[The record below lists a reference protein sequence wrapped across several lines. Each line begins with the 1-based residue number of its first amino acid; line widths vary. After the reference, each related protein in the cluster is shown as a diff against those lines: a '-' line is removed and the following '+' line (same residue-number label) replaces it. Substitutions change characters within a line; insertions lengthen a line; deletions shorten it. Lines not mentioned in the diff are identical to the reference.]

1 MHGAEKS
8 EKPPLLLTKTENQR
22 LNWRRRKPSGTT
34 QDTKTEKPQFL
45 SAKTGNSPNQK
56 LAKSAKPK
64 IPTLPPLPA
73 ESLDDRKNFF
83 LYSELVTN

>member
-22 LNWRRRKPSGTT
+22 LNWRRRKPSGTSE
-34 QDTKTEKPQFL
+34 DTKTEKPQFL
-45 SAKTGNSPNQK
+45 SAKTGKPNQK